1 MAESRSEGRPASSRG
16 TVWFVVALVAAALLV
31 TSVSA
36 GSQPVLSWPLLWA
49 AVLVVA
55 LLMLVRSRRL

>member
-1 MAESRSEGRPASSRG
+1 
-16 TVWFVVALVAAALLV
+16 VWFVVALVAAALLV

-55 LLMLVRSRRL
+55 LLKLVRSRRL